1 MNPLLPLVILLLLI
15 VLGLICYA
23 SHLLDQREKLLHSL
37 ESTIAQCR
45 TLGNHR

>member
-23 SHLLDQREKLLHSL
+23 SHRVNFHKSAWRPMPHV
-37 ESTIAQCR
+37 
-45 TLGNHR
+45 G